1 MDKKKGAS
9 VYLPIKLTLVL
20 MDRMPM
26 NWIPM
31 YFYFYSNDHMPL
43 YRDK

>member
-31 YFYFYSNDHMPL
+31 YFYFYLNDHMPL